1 MKRRPRKPV
10 TTHIRG
16 RPVAAQVA
24 SQMARETALG
34 DERPAVPT
42 LSARLR
48 CMRAAQATSV
58 PVPGDAGPAPLP
70 EPDAPW
76 LLVPPLPGSPPPC
89 GGRGRQAPQLSGSR
103 AASLDSL
110 DSRRQHVRAE
120 SSQDSKRG
128 WRWRFEGHSYWRAGR
143 AAGGWS
149 PGTRN
154 CVDGLCSASFQ
165 PQLISVLHKYTRS
178 QKLWSHGWSVA
189 QSKSVFLFV
198 CLFVFFKLKA
208 S

>member
-128 WRWRFEGHSYWRAGR
+128 WRWRFEGHSLASRQGCGR
-143 AAGGWS
+143 LEPWNQELRGWAL
-149 PGTRN
+149 
-154 CVDGLCSASFQ
+154 LCFLPA
-165 PQLISVLHKYTRS
+165 QLISVLHKYTRS

-198 CLFVFFKLKA
+198 CVF
-208 S
+208 